1 MGCNSTK
8 DALTPVAPES
18 KTQSS
23 GTQQVYNAGGPD
35 KMFISLHQNA
45 TDIPLIDADDDAETA
60 PFPASPFSGVVK
72 ARAGR
77 KKHSPTV
84 HRVGPPLLF
93 QSTLNVLF
101 RKDIDLED
109 PETEKAATKIQAVF
123 RGHKTRKDIEET
135 MKTGD
140 DETQNFEQEFSAD
153 DKELCHA
160 ATKIQATFRGHA
172 VRKQTEANKKEE
184 DELSK
189 ELEKL
194 DPKDELADIDLS
206 DPDLHKAA
214 TKIQASFRGHKVRKE
229 VEPNETSDKD

>member
-60 PFPASPFSGVVK
+60 PFP
-72 ARAGR
+72 
-77 KKHSPTV
+77 
-84 HRVGPPLLF
+84 
-93 QSTLNVLF
+93 
-101 RKDIDLED
+101 DIDLED

>member
-1 MGCNSTK
+1 
-8 DALTPVAPES
+8 
-18 KTQSS
+18 
-23 GTQQVYNAGGPD
+23 
-35 KMFISLHQNA
+35 
-45 TDIPLIDADDDAETA
+45 
-60 PFPASPFSGVVK
+60 
-72 ARAGR
+72 
-77 KKHSPTV
+77 
-84 HRVGPPLLF
+84 
-93 QSTLNVLF
+93 
-101 RKDIDLED
+101 
-109 PETEKAATKIQAVF
+109 
-123 RGHKTRKDIEET
+123 

-214 TKIQASFRGHKVRKE
+214 TKIQDELADIDLSDPDLHKAATKIQDELADIDLSDPDLHKAATKIQASFRGHKVRKE